1 MNENTFINNFFIH
14 FDIFLSHFI
23 SFLHFCPLSYFKII
37 KCIVKSLT
45 ATLVEIQL
53 KKENSKI
60 AFGRQSLGAQTGIP
74 VSQTAWIRHC
84 RRLEI
89 LVFRKI
95 LREHFMDDALLN
107 PYKELVL
114 RVNHIN

>member
-1 MNENTFINNFFIH
+1 M
-14 FDIFLSHFI
+14 
-23 SFLHFCPLSYFKII
+23 
-37 KCIVKSLT
+37 KSLT

-84 RRLEI
+84 SRPKFNDNRMPN
-89 LVFRKI
+89 KK
-95 LREHFMDDALLN
+95 A
-107 PYKELVL
+107 
-114 RVNHIN
+114 

>member
-14 FDIFLSHFI
+14 FDNFLSHFI
-23 SFLHFCPLSYFKII
+23 SFLHFCPVSYFQS
-37 KCIVKSLT
+37 IVKSLT
-45 ATLVEIQL
+45 ATFIEIQL

-95 LREHFMDDALLN
+95 LRVHFMDDALLS
-107 PYKELVL
+107 PYKELAL